1 MDIKKEIITL
11 LSKVDRIRDSN
22 LLQDLDD
29 LGYFTSPAST
39 NKHNSFEGGLALHSY
54 NVYRVLSDMNK
65 TYHLGLGEEFIIV
78 SSILHDMCK
87 VGVYSPN
94 ELKNGEI
101 SVSKPYKYYD
111 SLPLGHGEKSV
122 IMLNEYFRLTP
133 EEAIAIRYHIGPFC
147 NETMGGWNF
156 TKNGIK
162 KSGYL
167 KEVMA
172 LYHADS
178 LATSLLEDCDLQHIY
193 YSS

>member
-1 MDIKKEIITL
+1 
-11 LSKVDRIRDSN
+11 
-22 LLQDLDD
+22 
-29 LGYFTSPAST
+29 
-39 NKHNSFEGGLALHSY
+39 
-54 NVYRVLSDMNK
+54 MNK

-156 TKNGIK
+156 IK
-162 KSGYL
+162 D
-167 KEVMA
+167 VMA